1 MATSSITSGRDFRRV
16 YRTGKKVRDDG
27 ITIWAAPR
35 PDAGETRLGMSIRAT
50 VGTAV
55 ERNRLRRRVKEA
67 FRAYDPVPGRDIV
80 LAATREAAGRNFQ
93 ELQGSLTTVLERAG
107 VDRRP

>member
-1 MATSSITSGRDFRRV
+1 MATTSITSSRDFRRV

-27 ITIWAAPR
+27 ITVWVAAR
-35 PDAGETRLGMSIRAT
+35 PDAGETRLGMSIRAA

-67 FRAYDPVPGRDIV
+67 FRAYSPEPGADVV

-93 ELQGSLTTVLERAG
+93 ELQRSVVTVLRGAG
-107 VDRRP
+107 VEPRR